1 MKEINDVLAYVKEL
15 LSGGAKVIFAKKFAC
30 VIARKGKI
38 GEWVTTW
45 NVDAKGNPIIEKESQ
60 AKEDSWIVTKV
71 DENGQPITDLNG
83 NKNEWIVEEKV
94 FHQKYQK
101 DTSNPEIYRPIGGI
115 QKFIKISEAIT
126 ISHWGGKMNVDAG
139 GYLNITNPND
149 IYVVSDRDFHDIYK
163 EV

>member
-38 GEWVTTW
+38 DEWVTTW

-71 DENGQPITDLNG
+71 DEMGLPIVDSNG
-83 NKNEWIVEEKV
+83 NKNEWIVEERV
-94 FHQKYQK
+94 FYQKYQK
-101 DTSNPEIYRPIGGI
+101 DTANPKIYRPIGEI
-115 QKFIKISEAIT
+115 QKFLKLPEAIT
-126 ISHWGGKMNVDAG
+126 IPHWEGKMHVDAG